1 MEELVSRRLRHR
13 VRVLGDLL
21 GQTMAAQLGDEFLE
35 KVEQIR
41 LLAKTRRQEG
51 HGDFAQLREV
61 LADLDE
67 DQLIS
72 VARAFNQFLN
82 LTNIAEQAD
91 ATENLQ
97 FPDASHLKTL
107 FNKLNQLSI
116 EPAKI
121 AETVNNLHCD
131 LVLTAHPTE
140 ITRRTLIQKYNR
152 IAEALAE
159 VLENEPLGEQSKVE
173 LTRLIAE
180 VWHTD
185 EIRTERPMPQD
196 EAIWG
201 YAVIEHSLWHAIP
214 KLWEGLDELLREHTD
229 TSLSIDCAPITISS
243 WMGGDRDGNPNVT
256 TDVTDE
262 VLRLARWMAADL
274 YLRDLEELLSQLS
287 MSMCNDEVAQLCGE
301 ESHEPYRS
309 ILRDLRAKLNAT
321 RDWAETKDP
330 PYAGL
335 IVDRNDLFEP
345 LHTCYRSLHECG
357 MGIIAEGLLKQTL
370 IRITTFGVTLI
381 DLDIRQSAD
390 KHTELMEELIS
401 FLGMGSYKSWSEK
414 ARHDFLLEE
423 LANKRPLIPESWE
436 PEGEEGETLR
446 TIRLIANGDA
456 DGVSCYII
464 SMAKNPSDVLSVIL
478 LLRKSGLARSLPIVP
493 LFETLDDLNNAAW
506 TLERLLRDPMYRGY
520 IDGHQ
525 QVMIGYS
532 DSAKDAGQM
541 AAAWAQYRAQEELVE
556 VTEKYDIDLTLFH
569 GRGGAAG
576 RGGAPIRQA
585 ILSQPP
591 STIKRGM
598 RVTEQGEMIRFKYG
612 SPLLAQNSMDL
623 VLSAAIEANLIP
635 SPKPRDNWRNL
646 MDRLTTVAMQDYRNT
661 VKDES
666 DFADYFRSSTPEQE
680 LSLLALG
687 SRPTR
692 RNTNSN
698 AISDLRA
705 IPWVFAWTQK
715 RLMIPAWLGTNAAL
729 ASEFST
735 KDKFVIKE
743 MMSEWPFFQTQM
755 DLLEMVLTKADA
767 EIAQHYDEVLVPDS
781 LLHFGERFQRELTS
795 LIENVNQIK
804 EQNILLEHA
813 PDVRRTIDLR
823 DPYTDPLH
831 FLQIELISRYR
842 MDDSNERVKKAL
854 LITIAG
860 IAASMRN
867 TG

>member
-1 MEELVSRRLRHR
+1 
-13 VRVLGDLL
+13 
-21 GQTMAAQLGDEFLE
+21 
-35 KVEQIR
+35 
-41 LLAKTRRQEG
+41 
-51 HGDFAQLREV
+51 
-61 LADLDE
+61 
-67 DQLIS
+67 
-72 VARAFNQFLN
+72 
-82 LTNIAEQAD
+82 
-91 ATENLQ
+91 
-97 FPDASHLKTL
+97 
-107 FNKLNQLSI
+107 
-116 EPAKI
+116 
-121 AETVNNLHCD
+121 
-131 LVLTAHPTE
+131 
-140 ITRRTLIQKYNR
+140 
-152 IAEALAE
+152 
-159 VLENEPLGEQSKVE
+159 
-173 LTRLIAE
+173 
-180 VWHTD
+180 
-185 EIRTERPMPQD
+185 
-196 EAIWG
+196 
-201 YAVIEHSLWHAIP
+201 
-214 KLWEGLDELLREHTD
+214 
-229 TSLSIDCAPITISS
+229 
-243 WMGGDRDGNPNVT
+243 
-256 TDVTDE
+256 
-262 VLRLARWMAADL
+262 
-274 YLRDLEELLSQLS
+274 
-287 MSMCNDEVAQLCGE
+287 
-301 ESHEPYRS
+301 
-309 ILRDLRAKLNAT
+309 
-321 RDWAETKDP
+321 
-330 PYAGL
+330 
-335 IVDRNDLFEP
+335 
-345 LHTCYRSLHECG
+345 
-357 MGIIAEGLLKQTL
+357 
-370 IRITTFGVTLI
+370 
-381 DLDIRQSAD
+381 
-390 KHTELMEELIS
+390 
-401 FLGMGSYKSWSEK
+401 
-414 ARHDFLLEE
+414 
-423 LANKRPLIPESWE
+423 
-436 PEGEEGETLR
+436 
-446 TIRLIANGDA
+446 
-456 DGVSCYII
+456 
-464 SMAKNPSDVLSVIL
+464 
-478 LLRKSGLARSLPIVP
+478 
-493 LFETLDDLNNAAW
+493 
-506 TLERLLRDPMYRGY
+506 
-520 IDGHQ
+520 
-525 QVMIGYS
+525 
-532 DSAKDAGQM
+532 

-804 EQNILLEHA
+804 AQNILLEHA